1 MEVNLFTK
9 LLSLVPQSSKIDYQ
23 IDKSNQKKYGAVIND
38 RLRVHYLLGDYD
50 DLITVSYTNIYS
62 DSSYIAF
69 NLQSGTEI
77 FGYECYNEGFMYY
90 EFNNEDY
97 YNGIFKTPCLT
108 KENIL
113 DDMLAYKSSFREKY
127 YIYIETLIVD
137 QPIFEDFTVPWKF
150 EKWLKTD
157 GLCFV
162 DHGPNVP
169 YKDIFLNLIKW
180 TEGKQ
185 NEKR

>member
-1 MEVNLFTK
+1 
-9 LLSLVPQSSKIDYQ
+9 
-23 IDKSNQKKYGAVIND
+23 
-38 RLRVHYLLGDYD
+38 
-50 DLITVSYTNIYS
+50 
-62 DSSYIAF
+62 
-69 NLQSGTEI
+69 
-77 FGYECYNEGFMYY
+77 
-90 EFNNEDY
+90 
-97 YNGIFKTPCLT
+97 
-108 KENIL
+108 
-113 DDMLAYKSSFREKY
+113 MLAYKSIFREKY